1 MKLLSFLAGVATG
14 VLLTR
19 SMASGGSTLA
29 PARGRSLRADP
40 STDDRDDATLAPPR
54 TDAELRDRIRA
65 RIARTIANPEA
76 IQVDVADGCVT
87 LRGQV
92 QARDSATWALRAQ
105 FFVAGALFATWG
117 VHVPSIKAHYG
128 LGEQSLAIAMLASGV
143 GAVVALLQA
152 GRVLARHA
160 PRGVVPMMACCAC
173 AIGSLL
179 ALALRLLLAL
189 MLAYGMAAA
198 LFDVAINDEAT
209 AIEREAGVRS

>member
-65 RIARTIANPEA
+65 RIARTIANPET

-92 QARDSATWALRAQ
+92 QARDSILLMAEVEIA
-105 FFVAGALFATWG
+105 AGVKSVKNELDI
-117 VHVPSIKAHYG
+117 P
-128 LGEQSLAIAMLASGV
+128 
-143 GAVVALLQA
+143 
-152 GRVLARHA
+152 
-160 PRGVVPMMACCAC
+160 
-173 AIGSLL
+173 GSLD
-179 ALALRLLLAL
+179 
-189 MLAYGMAAA
+189 
-198 LFDVAINDEAT
+198 DVAPPMTRDKPAVRAAERAT
-209 AIEREAGVRS
+209 SHMS